1 MKMESSDHP
10 SRMAATCISIMLALL
25 PACSSD
31 LLNRTRRYTY
41 PPNFN
46 YITDEQLQGTMWQL
60 AAEMSSLDRA
70 LGGGQVPDASGRLQ
84 VISILSRMETFSKGL
99 GPQNWS
105 SNHPKVAR
113 NIGLFRADIA
123 RARRAVQVDPPSYYL
138 AGSISGACMHC
149 HGDE

>member
-1 MKMESSDHP
+1 
-10 SRMAATCISIMLALL
+10 
-25 PACSSD
+25 
-31 LLNRTRRYTY
+31 
-41 PPNFN
+41 
-46 YITDEQLQGTMWQL
+46 
-60 AAEMSSLDRA
+60 
-70 LGGGQVPDASGRLQ
+70 
-84 VISILSRMETFSKGL
+84 VISILSRMETFSKSL